1 MSSQRARLSGR
12 DYKRSSGGGGIVWT
26 RYRQFGIGLALGL
39 GVALVVYISDHRQ
52 QPVVAEEQP
61 QPRANAKGKAAA
73 SVDADAE
80 TPAAQYDFYDML
92 PKFEVVVPEKE
103 RDVRSDLP
111 SAPVTRPGV
120 YFLQAGSYRNQPDA
134 ERVREKLAKQGI
146 VAIVQRVAVDTDV
159 WHRVRI
165 GPISDLKQL
174 NATRQNLR
182 SADIDAIV
190 VRVGD

>member
-1 MSSQRARLSGR
+1 VSPRARLSGR
-12 DYKRSSGGGGIVWT
+12 DYKRGSGAGKLPWA
-26 RYRQFGIGLALGL
+26 RYRQFGFGLAIGL
-39 GVALVVYISDHRQ
+39 GVALVVYISDRQ
-52 QPVVAEEQP
+52 RTPPVEEQP

-80 TPAAQYDFYDML
+80 APAAQYDFYNML

-111 SAPVTRPGV
+111 SVPVTRPGV
-120 YFLQAGSYRNQPDA
+120 YFLQAGSYRNQPEA
-134 ERVREKLAKQGI
+134 ESARQKLEKQNIAA
-146 VAIVQRVAVDTDV
+146 VVQRVAVDADV

-174 NATRQNLR
+174 NATRQKLR
-182 SADIDAIV
+182 AADIDAIV